1 MISILKSLVPFG
13 YSGQLINIEGD
24 LTKGLPSF
32 NLVGLASKTITESRD
47 RVRSALRSSN
57 FTFPPERLTINLAP
71 AEVPKDGPHLDLPI
85 ALSILILSHQ
95 LGQSDIPEDAV
106 FLGELSLKGEVRPVR
121 GIINLVE
128 TAKELKFKQIFL
140 PRDNYAQ
147 AKLIPGIKIIPV
159 ATLSEL
165 FLHLK
170 SEKLIRPPK
179 LPKTTAA
186 PKMSDAPTLDD
197 ISGQAFAKRAL
208 QIAVAGHHNLL
219 LTGPPGT
226 GKTLLGK
233 VAPTLLPPLSKAEQ
247 ISLTKLYSLSSPQT
261 NLVTA
266 RPFRS
271 PHHTSSLSAMLG
283 GGERLAPGEISLAH
297 LGVLF
302 LDEIPEFPRSIL
314 EALRQPLEDRQIS
327 LSRAKSKA
335 TYPANFMLIA
345 TMNPCPCGYLGDP
358 VHPCS
363 CTTVEIARYKKR
375 LSGPLL
381 DRIDLVVNVDR
392 VAPSELLEKPAVN
405 SQKSSEQSVVKN
417 TITEAIRRQAHRF
430 PEQIFYNATVPTSK
444 IAEYMPMSDD
454 AKNLLDTAST
464 NLNLSARSYFK
475 TIKVAQTIADLD
487 IAPTILPEHISEALS
502 FRFRSDEF

>member
-1 MISILKSLVPFG
+1 MISTIKSIVPSG

-47 RVRSALRSSN
+47 RVRSALRSSGFN
-57 FTFPPERLTINLAP
+57 FPPERLTVNLAP

-85 ALSILILSHQ
+85 ALSVLILSHQ
-95 LGQSDIPEDAV
+95 LGQQDIEDDAIY
-106 FLGELSLKGEVRPVR
+106 FGELSLEGAIRPVR
-121 GIINLVE
+121 GVINLVE
-128 TAKELKFKQIFL
+128 AAKELGFKTVYL
-140 PRDNYAQ
+140 PLDNYAQ
-147 AKLIPGIKIIPV
+147 AKLIPKIKIIPV
-159 ATLSEL
+159 SSLNEL

-170 SEKLIRPPK
+170 HQHLIKPPK
-179 LPKTTAA
+179 LSKDTLS
-186 PKMSDAPTLDD
+186 KSENLGPTLDD
-197 ISGQAFAKRAL
+197 ISGQALGKRAL

-233 VAPTLLPPLSKAEQ
+233 VAPSLLPPLTRSEQ

-261 NLVTA
+261 DLISS

-283 GGERLAPGEISLAH
+283 GGQNLLPGEISLAH

-302 LDEIPEFPRSIL
+302 LDEIPEFPRNII

-327 LSRAKSKA
+327 LSRAKNKV

-358 VHPCS
+358 VHA
-363 CTTVEIARYKKR
+363 CTCTDAEISRYQKR

-381 DRIDLVVNVDR
+381 DRIDIVVNVGR
-392 VAPSELLEKPAVN
+392 IAPSSLLNTDSTPPIHD
-405 SQKSSEQSVVKN
+405 VVKN
-417 TITEAIRRQAHRF
+417 TITEAIKRQSLRF
-430 PEQIFYNATVPTSK
+430 SEQNFYNATVPTSK
-444 IAEYMPMSDD
+444 IAETMPMTPE
-454 AKNLLDTAST
+454 AKNLLNSAAE
-464 NLNLSARSYFK
+464 NLELSARSYFK
-475 TIKVAQTIADLD
+475 TIKVAQTIADLESAEK
-487 IAPTILPEHISEALS
+487 IAPEHISEALS
-502 FRFRSDEF
+502 FRYRPSSQ